1 MTQWK
6 PSSLRFACFSAGAQ
20 RPAVVSLFS
29 CGGLLCTNSGFH
41 IYRQISIAGFSECAA
56 MGMEQP
62 WAGSEL
68 AVADA
73 GDGSKCSVPICAD
86 YADHAAP
93 TSPVEFQG

>member
-1 MTQWK
+1 
-6 PSSLRFACFSAGAQ
+6 
-20 RPAVVSLFS
+20 
-29 CGGLLCTNSGFH
+29 
-41 IYRQISIAGFSECAA
+41 
-56 MGMEQP
+56 MGVEQP